1 MGRYLLASVCTCVDG
16 SAAEELSTGSVAPGH
31 PLPSNRVAAV
41 CCSCVSI
48 ALVVIYLAA
57 CWLQA
62 YPFGSQSITESNI
75 SPCCCYRLHC

>member
-16 SAAEELSTGSVAPGH
+16 SAAVGIVNGIRCTRT

-41 CCSCVSI
+41 YCSCVSI

-62 YPFGSQSITESNI
+62 YPFGSQSITKSNI
-75 SPCCCYRLHC
+75 SPCFCYRLHC